1 MGGAPGGSVR
11 ARADRSQQAGLGKQL
26 EVVADGGGRYL
37 VPFHQRDVPGRE
49 RFVCHRERAQGA
61 DPKRMG
67 KDPEGARELRVGV
80 RAVVPAL
87 LEPHGA

>member
-1 MGGAPGGSVR
+1 
-11 ARADRSQQAGLGKQL
+11 
-26 EVVADGGGRYL
+26 
-37 VPFHQRDVPGRE
+37 
-49 RFVCHRERAQGA
+49 
-61 DPKRMG
+61 MG